1 MICRSLIEISYLQVN
16 YKYIRS
22 DIFLHACTIVF
33 YNIPTVI
40 PHLDKER
47 NKVREKEG

>member
-1 MICRSLIEISYLQVN
+1 MN
-16 YKYIRS
+16 YKYIKS

-40 PHLDKER
+40 PHLTKRETESESER
-47 NKVREKEG
+47 KKVEKDPYWT